1 VYDGGVAHF
10 VVIVNL
16 GILAVGVGV
25 AFALLGEYRA
35 RPSAAGFWQLF
46 HFASFTL
53 TMAVAAMDAYAI
65 VNIGLEP
72 FASRLYT
79 AVVLWGCAGMLF
91 SFVFW
96 NLARSGRRAGR
107 RFVLAWVAAAAVP
120 AAVGLA
126 VPLLEDLRLVLALIA
141 LSFIPFVV
149 SVLAGLRLADGLASA
164 RPKES
169 FFAFTGLLLLAAAE
183 VAWISFHPEAKGHF
197 FVTLPVAYLY
207 VCRTVYRGRVAGAGA
222 SAEELPEALAL
233 EMGLT
238 EREREM
244 ARGILAGM
252 SNKELAHGLGI
263 AENTARNHIY
273 NLYRKLGIQKRLDLV
288 LLVRKYRS

>member
-1 VYDGGVAHF
+1 MAHL

-16 GILAVGVGV
+16 GILATGFGV

-35 RPSAAGFWQLF
+35 RPSAAGFWQLV

-53 TMAVAAMDAYAI
+53 TMAVAAMDAYSI

-72 FASRLYT
+72 FASRLFS
-79 AVVLWGCAGMLF
+79 ALVLWGCAGMLF
-91 SFVFW
+91 SFVRW
-96 NLARSGRRAGR
+96 NLARTGRAAGR
-107 RFVLAWVAAAAVP
+107 RFVLGWAAAAAVP
-120 AAVGLA
+120 AGAGISVLVLDDLGLVLLLLA
-126 VPLLEDLRLVLALIA
+126 LSFVPFFASVVHGLRLVA
-141 LSFIPFVV
+141 
-149 SVLAGLRLADGLASA
+149 RLPSA

-169 FFAFTGLLLLAAAE
+169 VLAFAGLALLAAAE
-183 VAWISFHPEAKGHF
+183 VAWISLHPEAEGHF

-207 VCRTVYRGRVAGAGA
+207 VCRTVYRGRAAGAGA
-222 SAEELPEALAL
+222 SEEELPEAVAL

-244 ARGILAGM
+244 ACGILAGK
-252 SNKELAHGLGI
+252 SNKELAHELGI

-273 NLYRKLGIQKRLDLV
+273 NLYRKLGVQKRLDLV